1 MRWQHAPWTIESK
14 DTRTAGG
21 CRVTRL
27 ALSRWPP
34 ARDHP
39 TIPGH
44 SVDSIPPLQPPV
56 HRMLSLDVISS
67 FASCGIAALAGEP
80 MEQALS
86 RADEALYRAK
96 SGGRHQVQ
104 VGAAP

>member
-1 MRWQHAPWTIESK
+1 MDNRIEGYPHGRGLPR
-14 DTRTAGG
+14 DQAG
-21 CRVTRL
+21 VIPM
-27 ALSRWPP
+27 AP

-44 SVDSIPPLQPPV
+44 SVDPIPPLQPPV

-67 FASCGIAALAGEP
+67 FAICGIAALAGEP

-96 SGGRHQVQ
+96 SGGRNQVQ
-104 VGAAP
+104 VGAAS

>member
-1 MRWQHAPWTIESK
+1 M
-14 DTRTAGG
+14 
-21 CRVTRL
+21 TRL

-44 SVDSIPPLQPPV
+44 SVDPIPPLQPPV

-67 FASCGIAALAGEP
+67 FAICGIAALAGEP